1 MHEAASAI
9 RSSGVVGI
17 VRTKTPDEAER
28 AAAALLR
35 GGLTAV
41 EISLV
46 TPDAIGAISRTAA
59 LGLGFVGAGTVLDA
73 ASAAAAA
80 RAGATFL
87 VSPTVSRSV
96 VAAGR
101 RYGLATLPGVATPTE
116 ALKALEL
123 GADFVKL
130 FPASAYGPAAVK
142 DMLTALPQ
150 VPLVPTGGVTLTDA
164 VDYIRAGS
172 VAVGV
177 GSALSTGTS
186 DEVGERV
193 QTLLRQ
199 LATARGER

>member
-9 RSSGVVGI
+9 RSSSVVGI
-17 VRTKTPDEAER
+17 VRTKTPEQAESC
-28 AAAALLR
+28 AAALLR
-35 GGLTAV
+35 GGLPAV

-46 TPDAIGAISRTAA
+46 TPGAIGAIRRTAA

-73 ASAAAAA
+73 ASAVAAA

-87 VSPTVSRSV
+87 VSPTLSRSV
-96 VAAGR
+96 IAAGR
-101 RYGLATLPGVATPTE
+101 QQGLPTLPGVATPTE
-116 ALKALEL
+116 ALRALEL

-164 VDYIRAGS
+164 ADYIRAGS
-172 VAVGV
+172 TAVGV
-177 GSALSTGTS
+177 GSALSVGNPE
-186 DEVGERV
+186 EVAARV

-199 LATARGER
+199 LADIREAR

>member
-1 MHEAASAI
+1 MYEAASAI

-17 VRTKTPDEAER
+17 VRSKTPEEAEHS
-28 AAAALLR
+28 AAALLR
-35 GGLTAV
+35 GGLPAV

-46 TPDAIGAISRTAA
+46 TPGAIEAISRTVA

-87 VSPTVSRSV
+87 VSPTLSRSV

-116 ALKALEL
+116 ALQALEL
-123 GADFVKL
+123 GADFAKL
-130 FPASAYGPAAVK
+130 FPASAYGPTAVK

-150 VPLVPTGGVTLTDA
+150 VPLVPTGGVTLKDA
-164 VDYIRAGS
+164 AEYIRAGS
-172 VAVGV
+172 TAVGV
-177 GSALSTGTS
+177 GSALSAGTP
-186 DEVGERV
+186 DEVAKRV
-193 QTLLRQ
+193 QTLLKQVASVRRS
-199 LATARGER
+199 L